1 MTFSEL
7 NLIAPI
13 LKAVAEEGYE
23 IPTPIQE
30 QAIPLLLEGRDLVG
44 CAQTGTGKTAAFAIP
59 ILQMLSSK
67 PHNPAH
73 KKAIRCLILTPTREL
88 ALQIADSLTSYGRHL
103 SLKTTV
109 VFGGVSQGAQTETLK
124 KGVDI
129 LVATPGRLLDLIGQK
144 FIELHHVE
152 IFVLDEAD
160 RMLDMGFAPDVKRVI
175 AMLPEIR
182 QNMLFSATMPPEIV
196 KLVDKLL
203 REPVK
208 VAVTP
213 VSSTVD
219 TITQSVYFVGKK
231 EKRLLLT
238 HLLQDESLRSV
249 LVFTRTKHG
258 ADRVTKDLIR
268 AGITVAAIHGDK
280 SQNNRVAALTQFKAR
295 KIRVLVATDI
305 AARGIDVDDMSHV
318 VNFDL
323 PNVPETYVHRIGR
336 TGRAGLE
343 GVAISFCDEEEKAYL
358 KDIQKLIGKQVPVVL
373 DQPYP
378 LEAYVEPER
387 TEDPADRQRGRGRR
401 PAPAGAGRS
410 ADGRRGSPDI
420 QEFERIAAQLVDRSG
435 HTAGRSGRKRDV
447 IRDQADRAG
456 VVPRSGTSRTGEGS
470 PRGDSRQASGSGS
483 VRTDSGRGSG
493 NNQSTGRSAGARPDS
508 GRQGSSRTDA
518 GRTGA
523 GRSDSARSGAGR
535 SDAGRSGAT
544 RNDGARAGA
553 GRSDTGRS
561 GATRNDGARTGPTRN
576 DGGRQTTG
584 RPIPARK
591 PADSRPSVDE
601 DVRTYTGIAAE
612 KPGPF
617 ESASFLSQPT
627 RRPKDL

>member
-1 MTFSEL
+1 MTFSAL

-44 CAQTGTGKTAAFAIP
+44 CAQTGTGKTAAFAMP

-103 SLKTTV
+103 ALKTTV

-196 KLVDKLL
+196 KLVDRLL
-203 REPVK
+203 HDPAK

-219 TITQSVYFVGKK
+219 TISQSVYFVGKK

-238 HLLQDESLRSV
+238 HLLKDESLRSV

-258 ADRVTKDLIR
+258 ADRVTKDLLR

-305 AARGIDVDDMSHV
+305 AARGIDVDDLSHV

-358 KDIQKLIGKQVPVVL
+358 KDIQKLIGKQVPVVF

-378 LEAYVEPER
+378 LENYVEPER
-387 TEDPADRQRGRGRR
+387 TDDPDDRQRGRGRR

-410 ADGRRGSPDI
+410 PEGRRGASDV
-420 QEFERIAAQLVDRSG
+420 QEFERIASQLVDRSG

-447 IRDQADRAG
+447 IREQADRTVG
-456 VVPRSGTSRTGEGS
+456 TRSRNDRAGEGS
-470 PRGDSRQASGSGS
+470 LRGDSRQVSGSGTIRSDARQGS
-483 VRTDSGRGSG
+483 VTGQSAGRTAA
-493 NNQSTGRSAGARPDS
+493 GRSDA
-508 GRQGSSRTDA
+508 GRQGSTRTDA

-523 GRSDSARSGAGR
+523 GRTDGGRSGAGR
-535 SDAGRSGAT
+535 ADATRTYAS
-544 RNDGARAGA
+544 RNDG
-553 GRSDTGRS
+553 S
-561 GATRNDGARTGPTRN
+561 
-576 DGGRQTTG
+576 RQTTG
-584 RPIPARK
+584 RPIPSRK
-591 PADSRPSVDE
+591 PADGRPSAEE